1 MAVSAILGH
10 VQSLNLPRVVS
21 RTSVHTRY
29 LKHSCSL
36 SIPRRRFP
44 LITTIAV
51 CPPFSLIDMN
61 IQLLDLVPQLGHASR
76 IRSLPQ
82 NDEAYKG
89 YDGEHMASNE
99 ILEHENNGSS
109 DTGNTFLII
118 LIAALGVAA
127 ILTVISVT
135 LGEPSAGLFSGVQCL
150 PQTSLAALP
159 VGYSFK
165 AFGYLIILPEYAPG
179 WLYFWL
185 LMAAGCGL
193 FISEEALNIW
203 VCPFCWYLCS
213 ANGLSFYS
221 ISFNFW
227 HHINVGISLSRMLSF
242 DGTWQ
247 SFAASLSKNAP
258 YIMSTVMWVYW
269 GVCIS
274 DMVPFYLGKLFK
286 HSGASFDIC
295 AKLGISEDKVL
306 LSHALY
312 GVMETL
318 PVLVSE

>member
-203 VCPFCWYLCS
+203 V
-213 ANGLSFYS
+213 
-221 ISFNFW
+221 
-227 HHINVGISLSRMLSF
+227 GISLSRMLSF

>member
-51 CPPFSLIDMN
+51 CPPFSLSLIDMN

-203 VCPFCWYLCS
+203 V
-213 ANGLSFYS
+213 
-221 ISFNFW
+221 
-227 HHINVGISLSRMLSF
+227 GISLSRMLSF